1 MDKPGRNDPC
11 YCGSGKKYKQCHM
24 PADLAA
30 EREQRAWLDA
40 SRELRLMLVEYADDE
55 PLAELLGEA
64 ATRYWDNYYSADT
77 LPLMSQS
84 ESERFLDWFIFD
96 YTLPSGSR
104 PVEDFRST
112 NRSNLNTT
120 QSRLLDQWIEAGPMS
135 AYELTGYDRQILHL
149 KEILSSEE
157 LDVFEPAGH
166 GNAPIGSWILG
177 RVIPVDDRLE
187 FFALPAYIPPEE
199 IGDLPARLDNAQST
213 FEGTTADFMRRHNVL
228 LVHHALEQAKKA
240 GRPPVSRLD
249 PHHTPEGVPHRA
261 RHDRVRI
268 KGPATLPG
276 ENVPPMTQTR
286 RKAI

>member
-40 SRELRLMLVEYADDE
+40 SRELRLMLAEYTDQESFTGD
-55 PLAELLGEA
+55 LGEA
-64 ATRYWDNYYSADT
+64 AARYWDNYYSADT
-77 LPLMSQS
+77 LPLMSLS

-112 NRSNLNTT
+112 NSSALNATE
-120 QSRLLDQWIEAGPMS
+120 SRLLDQWIEAGPMS
-135 AYELTGYDRQILHL
+135 GYELTGYDRQILHL
-149 KEILSSEE
+149 NELLSGEQ

-166 GNAPIGSWILG
+166 GNAPIGSLILG
-177 RVIPVDDRLE
+177 RVVPVNDHME

-199 IGDLPARLDNAQST
+199 IGDLAAKLEDARNA
-213 FEGTTADFMRRHNVL
+213 FEGTTVDFMRQHNVL
-228 LVHHALEQAKKA
+228 LIHHALEQAKQA

-249 PHHTPEGVPHRA
+249 PHHVPEGVPQRV

-268 KGPATLPG
+268 KGPSTLPG
-276 ENVPPMTQTR
+276 ENVPPMAQTR